1 MAIAWVDLKIKR
13 RLSQRLSLRQRFGA
27 FSALQKFVKID
38 HQSCSA
44 CGVNS
49 PLAGHHGWNSSN
61 KETL

>member
-1 MAIAWVDLKIKR
+1 
-13 RLSQRLSLRQRFGA
+13 
-27 FSALQKFVKID
+27 VKID